1 MPSQM
6 YTSFSPGDLGD
17 VEGCSYVRTAHPE
30 HAGVSCDY
38 IGLEVKKKKKIPSIQ
53 SMLWLALLHNYTR
66 HMFHGVNDLDS
77 LVCF

>member
-30 HAGVSCDY
+30 LAGVSCDY
-38 IGLEVKKKKKIPSIQ
+38 IGLEVKKKKKNSINPVYA
-53 SMLWLALLHNYTR
+53 LASPLTQVY
-66 HMFHGVNDLDS
+66 
-77 LVCF
+77 